1 MKGNSVNWKLISEP
15 NGPPDTALR
24 WTRKYVKLT
33 KIIALFFMFSV
44 AVLVPFLN
52 NNPLN
57 RYWRPFGQVIVLT
70 AGGLWLALIF
80 TGNIALI
87 YWLAHRDLR
96 NQSHSGKGNR
106 S

>member
-1 MKGNSVNWKLISEP
+1 MNWKLVSEP

-44 AVLVPFLN
+44 AALVPFLD

-57 RYWRPFGQVIVLT
+57 RYWRPFGQAIVLT

-80 TGNIALI
+80 TGGMAFIHWQAHKGFEKSLAL
-87 YWLAHRDLR
+87 RK
-96 NQSHSGKGNR
+96 GK
-106 S
+106 